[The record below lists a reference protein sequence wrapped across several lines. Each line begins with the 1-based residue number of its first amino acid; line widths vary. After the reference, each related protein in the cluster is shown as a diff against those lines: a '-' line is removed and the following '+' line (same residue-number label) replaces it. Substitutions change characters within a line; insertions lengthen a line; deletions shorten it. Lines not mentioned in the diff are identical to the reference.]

1 MKILVIGDIVAA
13 TGREIMEKYIDKTR
27 LDYDFIVVN
36 GENSAAGF
44 GITSKIADE
53 FFEMGI
59 NVITGGNHSWDKKDI
74 YTYLDGNEKLLRPA
88 NFPEGVPGVGYTIQ
102 PDRKGRKVAVISLQG
117 RVFMNPIDC
126 PFKKAAEIIEKIK
139 GETKFIIID
148 FHAEATSEK
157 IAFAKYLDGKA
168 SLIFGT
174 HTHVQTA
181 DEKIL
186 NEGTGYITDV
196 GMTGS
201 DEGVIGTKKE
211 IIINRFLTGLP
222 QKFEMSS
229 ESLRVNGLSVELDD
243 ETGECISI
251 TRINVGES
259 QIEYM

>member
-1 MKILVIGDIVAA
+1 MKILVIGDIVAS
-13 TGREIMEKYIDKTR
+13 TGREIMKKYINKTR
-27 LDYDFIVVN
+27 LDYDFIIVN
-36 GENSAAGF
+36 GENSASGF
-44 GITSKIADE
+44 GITPKIADE
-53 FFEMGI
+53 FFELGI

-88 NFPEGVPGVGYTIQ
+88 NFPDGVSGVGYTIQ
-102 PDRKGRKVAVISLQG
+102 KDRKDRKIAVISLQG

-126 PFKKAAEIIEKIK
+126 PFKKASEIIEKVK
-139 GETKFIIID
+139 SETKFIIID

-168 SLIFGT
+168 SLVFGT

-186 NEGTGYITDV
+186 NDGTGYITDV

-201 DEGVIGTKKE
+201 DDGVIGTQKE

-222 QKFEMSS
+222 QKFEMAS
-229 ESLRVNGLSVELDD
+229 ENLRLNGISVELDD
-243 ETGECISI
+243 DTGECLSI
-251 TRINVGES
+251 TRINVGEN

>member
-1 MKILVIGDIVAA
+1 M
-13 TGREIMEKYIDKTR
+13 
-27 LDYDFIVVN
+27 
-36 GENSAAGF
+36 
-44 GITSKIADE
+44 
-53 FFEMGI
+53 
-59 NVITGGNHSWDKKDI
+59 
-74 YTYLDGNEKLLRPA
+74 RPA
-88 NFPEGVPGVGYTIQ
+88 NFPDGVSGVGYTIQ
-102 PDRKGRKVAVISLQG
+102 KDRKDRKIAVISLQG

-126 PFKKAAEIIEKIK
+126 PFKKASEIIEKVK
-139 GETKFIIID
+139 SETKFIIID

-186 NEGTGYITDV
+186 NDGTGYITDV

-201 DEGVIGTKKE
+201 DDGVIGTQKE

-222 QKFEMSS
+222 QKFEMAS
-229 ESLRVNGLSVELDD
+229 ENLRLNGISVELDD
-243 ETGECISI
+243 DTGECLSI
-251 TRINVGES
+251 TRINVGEN